1 MPEKEARPRRRRPEA
16 IPFIIAFI
24 FWALIVIRYF
34 MPGLKITT
42 VSFDVWLNIGYLVIL
57 ICLVVAAIIRFTLVE
72 GIEAPPA
79 EEACAVEAEVVE
91 ERPTK
96 PAGKPAGATPRPKPR
111 AAKAATKSGKVADEV
126 PAGVTVTP
134 ATEEEPA
141 EGGSRARPPATAP
154 VTPAPEES
162 IRLIEYPKKLLG
174 DVYSDTFI
182 RLEEGLVL
190 NLRTK
195 LGRVCGNCEELS
207 ECQRRVEGKLPAE
220 VFEWNFECKE
230 GLKRELS
237 RAKQAKEPAEALK
250 AAAAAAKLAE
260 ATTKAEPATAPPATP
275 TTPAT
280 PVTPVTPAPL
290 ATPAPTSQPAKPAP
304 DATPAPAATAP
315 QTAEAPKA
323 PEVFT
328 GERMATYGTSEQDE
342 ELEVGKDEDE
352 AALVATPVP
361 GHEHTVRLKRKKVLK
376 KKAAPDAADTP
387 VDTLPP
393 EGS

>member
-91 ERPTK
+91 ERPKK

-111 AAKAATKSGKVADEV
+111 AAKAATKPGKVAAEA
-126 PAGVTVTP
+126 PAGVTVSP

-154 VTPAPEES
+154 MAPAPEES

-174 DVYSDTFI
+174 DVYSDIFI
-182 RLEEGLVL
+182 RLEDGLVL

-195 LGRVCGNCEELS
+195 LGRVCGNCDELP
-207 ECQRRVEGKLPAE
+207 ECRRRVEGKLHAE
-220 VFEWNFECKE
+220 VFDWNFECKE

-260 ATTKAEPATAPPATP
+260 ATTKAEPAAAVPPAP
-275 TTPAT
+275 
-280 PVTPVTPAPL
+280 
-290 ATPAPTSQPAKPAP
+290 
-304 DATPAPAATAP
+304 PAPAAPAP
-315 QTAEAPKA
+315 QMAAPSPAEPIAPIVPAAPATGSPKG
-323 PEVFT
+323 PEVIK
-328 GERMATYGTSEQDE
+328 GKKMASYGTADRDE
-342 ELEVGKDEDE
+342 ELEVGEDE
-352 AALVATPVP
+352 VEDTPIAAPVP
-361 GHEHTVRLKRKKVLK
+361 GDEHAVRLKRKKVLK
-376 KKAAPDAADTP
+376 KKAAPDAADSS

-393 EGS
+393 EGG